1 MSLFADG
8 ITFGYTKE
16 REILSDISFTLP
28 FGQSLFLLGPNG
40 TGKTTLLKCIN
51 HLLVPRKGRCLS
63 MVRTWQ
69 SFRQR
74 NGPGRS
80 GMSPSTA
87 IMLFPLMWWTPL

>member
-40 TGKTTLLKCIN
+40 TGKTTLF
-51 HLLVPRKGRCLS
+51 PRKGRCLS
-63 MVRTWQ
+63 MGRMWQ

-74 NGPGRS
+74 SGPGRS
-80 GMSPSTA
+80 DMFPSTA
-87 IMLFPLMWWTPL
+87 IMPFP